1 MTKNMRLMAKVPGFL
16 LVPLIV
22 TAFAVQSS
30 IPSLAPPARAE
41 EGPAGFETIEPPVA
55 APGVAFENRAGERL
69 TPADFR
75 GKVILL
81 NLWATWC
88 APCIRELPSLDR
100 LNAKLGG
107 ESFEVVALSI
117 DRKGWPVIDAFFA
130 RLGIET
136 LAGYLDATM
145 RATAAMGATSLPT
158 TILIDAQG
166 REIGRMNG
174 PAEWDSETALAL
186 IRRTIDDGG

>member
-1 MTKNMRLMAKVPGFL
+1 MRLIAKVPGFL
-16 LVPLIV
+16 LVSLIV

-30 IPSLAPPARAE
+30 IPLTGPSPVLPVPADGRL
-41 EGPAGFETIEPPVA
+41 AGFEAIEPPVA
-55 APGVAFENRAGERL
+55 APGVAFENRAGARL
-69 TPADFR
+69 TPEDFR

-117 DRKGWPVIDAFFA
+117 DRLGWPAIDSFFA
-130 RLGIET
+130 RLGIAS
-136 LAGYLDATM
+136 LAGYLDQTM

-158 TILIDAQG
+158 TILIDARG
-166 REIGRMNG
+166 REIGRMSG
-174 PAEWDSETALAL
+174 PAEWDSEAAEAL
-186 IRRTIDDGG
+186 IRRAIEAGR

>member
-41 EGPAGFETIEPPVA
+41 EGLAGFEAIEPPVA

-158 TILIDAQG
+158 TILIDTQG

-174 PAEWDSETALAL
+174 PAEWDSEAAEAL
-186 IRRTIDDGG
+186 ILSAIGDGG

>member
-1 MTKNMRLMAKVPGFL
+1 MTKIPGFL

-30 IPSLAPPARAE
+30 IPSIGSSARAE
-41 EGPAGFETIEPPVA
+41 EGLAGFEAIEPPVA
-55 APGVAFENRAGERL
+55 APGVVFENRAGERL
-69 TPADFR
+69 TPADFH

-117 DRKGWPVIDAFFA
+117 DRKGWPVIDAFFE
-130 RLGIET
+130 RLGIAT
-136 LAGYLDATM
+136 LAGHLDRTM
-145 RATAAMGATSLPT
+145 RATTGFGATSLPT

-166 REIGRMNG
+166 REIGRING
-174 PAEWDSETALAL
+174 PAEWDSEAARAL
-186 IRRTIDDGG
+186 IRDAIDQGG

>member
-1 MTKNMRLMAKVPGFL
+1 MRLIAKVPGFL
-16 LVPLIV
+16 LVSLIV

-30 IPSLAPPARAE
+30 IPLPGPSPAPPDRAE
-41 EGPAGFETIEPPVA
+41 ERLAGFKAIEPPVA
-55 APGVAFENRAGERL
+55 APGVAFENRAGARL
-69 TPADFR
+69 TPEDFR

-117 DRKGWPVIDAFFA
+117 DRKGWPAIDAFFA
-130 RLGIET
+130 RLGIAS
-136 LAGYLDATM
+136 LAGYLDQTM

-158 TILIDAQG
+158 TILIDARG
-166 REIGRMNG
+166 REIGRMSG
-174 PAEWDSETALAL
+174 PAEWDSEAAETL
-186 IRRTIDDGG
+186 IRRAIEDGR